1 MKYVAFVKVFRGTG
15 RPDSLIYFTSDLKDL
30 HKSKLDACEQHVF
43 LGEFDTEEAM
53 NAEWID
59 QTWIDADNFLQ
70 WR

>member
-15 RPDSLIYFTSDLKDL
+15 RPDSLIYFTSDLEV
-30 HKSKLDACEQHVF
+30 HISKLDACEQHVF